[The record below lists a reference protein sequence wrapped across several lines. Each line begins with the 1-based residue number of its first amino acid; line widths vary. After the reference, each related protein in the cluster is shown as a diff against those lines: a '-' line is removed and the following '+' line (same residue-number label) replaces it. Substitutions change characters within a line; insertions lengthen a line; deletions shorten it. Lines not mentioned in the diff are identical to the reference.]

1 MPFISR
7 RDFHVGGASLVALLL
22 NNETVRASAI
32 SSLETVSVGTFSGKL
47 ARPQGTIKG
56 GIVLIHEWW
65 GLNEQM
71 QSVAVALADEGYLTL
86 AVDMFGK
93 VATTREEAMA
103 NTKSVDAAQATSN
116 LVEATNLLRQE
127 GAKKVASMGFCFG
140 GGWSFNL
147 SVATAMDATIIYYG
161 RVPTDESSV
170 QNLSGPVL
178 GHFGRLDKF
187 INTEMVAGFTN
198 ALKSAGKAHEIHE
211 YDADHA
217 FANPTGNRYEEDAA
231 RLSYSRTLAFLEAH
245 LGS

>member
-161 RVPTDESSV
+161 RVPTDEGSV

-187 INTEMVAGFTN
+187 INTEMVAG
-198 ALKSAGKAHEIHE
+198 
-211 YDADHA
+211 
-217 FANPTGNRYEEDAA
+217 
-231 RLSYSRTLAFLEAH
+231 
-245 LGS
+245 